1 MSLRPALMIKYLYSQ
16 TPIWQHAGFDE
27 LARKTSFSKL
37 ADIKYTW
44 SLPSPFLWQAREGP
58 RSEAWAA
65 KNSPQAER
73 ILLFVCL
80 GPVSISFGGKQP
92 SKNCRNVT
100 HNDITVIKGGD
111 TTSREDKSS
120 DFTRCLM
127 GFSLFFYLIKSFLL
141 SYANV
146 FGYYHRNT
154 ELESSYLEVE
164 GLQRGLGAAA
174 EWCTAACSETTGEQ
188 TPNKQALATNSNQLE
203 SADALLRKWWSRAAN
218 TFQTPR
224 ITANPS
230 FSEHFASQSRSL
242 THSFVSSRLE
252 YNMMVIL

>member
-1 MSLRPALMIKYLYSQ
+1 MRPALFYSKSCLMSLRPALMIKYLDSQ

-44 SLPSPFLWQAREGP
+44 SLPSPFLWQACEGP

-80 GPVSISFGGKQP
+80 GPVSIYFRGKQW

-111 TTSREDKSS
+111 TTSSEDKSS
-120 DFTRCLM
+120 YFTWLSD
-127 GFSLFFYLIKSFLL
+127 GLFSFLL
-141 SYANV
+141 SDKKFPCN
-146 FGYYHRNT
+146 
-154 ELESSYLEVE
+154 LS
-164 GLQRGLGAAA
+164 QR
-174 EWCTAACSETTGEQ
+174 
-188 TPNKQALATNSNQLE
+188 
-203 SADALLRKWWSRAAN
+203 
-218 TFQTPR
+218 F
-224 ITANPS
+224 
-230 FSEHFASQSRSL
+230 
-242 THSFVSSRLE
+242 
-252 YNMMVIL
+252 